1 MFVGK
6 EITDDQI
13 QLKLVSYD
21 SYVKNAIRF
30 YKNAFN
36 YVEDSEYACVC
47 IFYVHLAP
55 FVISILAIE
64 VPQSI
69 GI

>member
-36 YVEDSEYACVC
+36 YVEDREYACVC
-47 IFYVHLAP
+47 ILFINMCVT
-55 FVISILAIE
+55 
-64 VPQSI
+64 Q
-69 GI
+69 